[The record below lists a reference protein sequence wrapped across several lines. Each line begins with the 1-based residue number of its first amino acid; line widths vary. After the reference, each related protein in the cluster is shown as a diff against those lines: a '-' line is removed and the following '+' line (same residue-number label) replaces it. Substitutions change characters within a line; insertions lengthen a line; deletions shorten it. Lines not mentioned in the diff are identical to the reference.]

1 MRAGWVLATVLAL
14 VAGPA
19 AGAAAEAAPGRARPL
34 CTITDPR
41 IDESSGL
48 AAAGGELF
56 TQNDGG
62 TELEVFVLDL
72 TCKVRR
78 VITNPTDPFDVED
91 LARAADGSLWLGDT
105 GDNDEDRPTVAL
117 ERLTPGGEATV
128 YRFTYPDGPHDAEA
142 VLYDRRGR
150 PYIVT
155 KDPLTARV
163 YTPAAA
169 MAAGKT
175 VPLKRV
181 GSHSFLPTGTP
192 GGPVGIAGQVVVTG
206 GAVAADGSLAVLRTY
221 TDAYVWK
228 VDGDD
233 LAAALAEPP
242 ARRIA
247 LPATR
252 QGEGIAFAA
261 DGKSLLTSTEGRPS
275 VVYQVPLGD
284 LAPTTAPK
292 PPGGAAGGSGAA
304 PATPAG
310 TGNGFVRYAVAA
322 VLAAALVWGGIRLVP
337 ALRRR

>member
-1 MRAGWVLATVLAL
+1 VLVSAAVLAL
-14 VAGPA
+14 GTGPA
-19 AGAAAEAAPGRARPL
+19 TAAAWAEAAPTTL

-48 AAAGGELF
+48 AAAGDDLY

-62 TELEVFVLDL
+62 SELRVFVLDRK
-72 TCKVRR
+72 TCKVRQ

-105 GDNDEDRPTVAL
+105 GDNDKDRRTVAL
-117 ERLTPGGEATV
+117 ERLTPGGQATV

-142 VLYDRRGR
+142 VLYDRRGT

-155 KDPLTARV
+155 KDPLTAKV
-163 YTPAAA
+163 YTPAAS
-169 MAAGKT
+169 MVAGAT

-181 GSHSFLPTGTP
+181 AAESFLPTGTP

-206 GAVAADGSLAVLRTY
+206 GAVSADGSLAALRTY

-228 VDGDD
+228 VSGDD
-233 LAAALAEPP
+233 LGAALLDAP

-252 QGEGIAFAA
+252 QGEGIAFSA
-261 DGKSLLTSTEGRPS
+261 DGKSLLTSTEGLPGAIN
-275 VVYQVPLGD
+275 QVPLGD
-284 LAPTTAPK
+284 LAAPATTAP
-292 PPGGAAGGSGAA
+292 PAGGAPAAPPDRPGAA
-304 PATPAG
+304 PAAAG
-310 TGNGFVRYAVAA
+310 SNHDFARYAIAA
-322 VLAAALVWGGIRLVP
+322 LVAAALVWGALKLAPV
-337 ALRRR
+337 LRRR

>member
-1 MRAGWVLATVLAL
+1 VLAAVLAL
-14 VAGPA
+14 VMVPA
-19 AGAAAEAAPGRARPL
+19 PSATAGADGARRL

-41 IDESSGL
+41 VDESSGL

-62 TELEVFVLDL
+62 SRLQVFVLDL
-72 TCKVRR
+72 RCKVRR
-78 VITNPTDPFDVED
+78 VITNPTDPYDVED

-105 GDNDEDRPTVAL
+105 GDNDGDRPTVAL
-117 ERLTPGGEATV
+117 ERLTAGGEATV

-142 VLYDRRGR
+142 VLYDRQGR

-155 KDPLTARV
+155 KDPLTARI

-169 MAAGKT
+169 MAAGRT
-175 VPLKRV
+175 VPLTRV
-181 GSHSFLPTGTP
+181 GSHSFLPTGTA
-192 GGPVGIAGQVVVTG
+192 GGPVGVAGQVVVTG

-228 VDGDD
+228 VGGDD
-233 LAAALAEPP
+233 LAAALAGPP
-242 ARRIA
+242 ARRIP

-252 QGEGIAFAA
+252 QGEGIAFSA
-261 DGKSLLTSTEGRPS
+261 DGTSLLTSTEGVPG

-284 LAPTTAPK
+284 LAATTAPT
-292 PPGGAAGGSGAA
+292 PAAAGGTAAGSVPAPGGSGH
-304 PATPAG
+304 
-310 TGNGFVRYAVAA
+310 GFARYAIAA
-322 VLAAALVWGGIRLVP
+322 VLAAALVWGGVKLVP